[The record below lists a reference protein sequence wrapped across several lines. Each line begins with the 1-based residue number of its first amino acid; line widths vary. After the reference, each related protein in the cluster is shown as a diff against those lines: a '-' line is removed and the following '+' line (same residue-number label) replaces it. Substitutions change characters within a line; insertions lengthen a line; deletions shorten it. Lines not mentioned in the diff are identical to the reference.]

1 MFMYMYL
8 AGEKL
13 AGENAAGP
21 GLRPTDVCLL
31 LIAAS
36 GVVCGLLTE
45 PLAFAKRSI
54 TKKFNKGLDFSLM
67 TKKQ

>member
-45 PLAFAKRSI
+45 PLAFAKKSL
-54 TKKFNKGLDFSLM
+54 KKI
-67 TKKQ
+67 